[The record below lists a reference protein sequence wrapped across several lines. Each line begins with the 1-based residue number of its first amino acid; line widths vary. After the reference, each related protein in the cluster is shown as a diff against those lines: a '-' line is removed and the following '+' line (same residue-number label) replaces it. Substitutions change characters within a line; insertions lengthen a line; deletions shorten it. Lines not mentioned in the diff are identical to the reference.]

1 MAEPILSIR
10 DLKTYFPVA
19 GRRDAVV
26 RAVDGIDLDLYK
38 GEILGLVGES
48 GSGKSTLAYSVMGM
62 YKNTT
67 GRVIYK
73 GEEIRLT
80 GKRRPKHFKKDLQL
94 VFQDPGSSLNPAQ
107 TVGEIL
113 SLPLAVHNI
122 VPKAQRADYVAELLR
137 SIELSPAYQYKLPSA
152 MGGGQRQRVSI
163 ARALACEPEIM
174 LLDEP
179 TSALDVSVQAKI
191 IQMLLTLQKQRDL
204 TYLFIT
210 HDLSL
215 MRNIADRVAILY
227 LGRIC
232 ELAPT
237 ADFFRAPRHPYT
249 QMLLSSIPVVT
260 AAEEAVKPRNV
271 EIVGEV
277 PSPVDVP
284 SGCAF
289 RVRCPYATERCAAEV
304 PPLREAAPGHL
315 VRCVRESEL

>member
-1 MAEPILSIR
+1 MVEPILSIR
-10 DLKTYFPVA
+10 NLKTYFPVA
-19 GRRDAVV
+19 GRRGAVV
-26 RAVDGIDLDLYK
+26 RAVDDVDLDLYP

-48 GSGKSTLAYSVMGM
+48 GSGKSTLAYSVMGL
-62 YKNTT
+62 YRNTT
-67 GRVIYK
+67 GQVIYK
-73 GEEIRLT
+73 GQELDLA
-80 GKRRPKHFKKDLQL
+80 GKHRSKLFKKNLQL
-94 VFQDPGSSLNPAQ
+94 VFQDPGSSLNPAH

-113 SLPLAVHNI
+113 ALPLKVHNI
-122 VPKAQRADYVAELLR
+122 VPKAEIPQRVAELLR
-137 SIELSPAYQYKLPSA
+137 AIELPPAYQYKLPSA

-163 ARALACEPEIM
+163 ARALACEPEVV

-191 IQMLLTLQKQRDL
+191 IHMLLTQQKQRGL

-260 AAEEAVKPRNV
+260 AAEEALKPKDV

-277 PSPVDVP
+277 PSPVDAP

-289 RVRCPYATERCAAEV
+289 RVRCPYATEACAAGV
-304 PPLREAAPGHL
+304 PPMREIAPGHF
-315 VRCVRESEL
+315 VRCLREI